1 MKNDKSIID
10 LAEKN
15 KELREKLKSYSKK
28 WEDLENIIKE
38 EMYCE
43 ENSHEERVAILY
55 IYDQMKN
62 IKLRTRD

>member
-1 MKNDKSIID
+1 MRNDKSIINLID
-10 LAEKN
+10 ENKRLKENLKN
-15 KELREKLKSYSKK
+15 YSKK

-38 EMYCE
+38 EMFCE
-43 ENSHEERVAILY
+43 ENPHEERVAFLY